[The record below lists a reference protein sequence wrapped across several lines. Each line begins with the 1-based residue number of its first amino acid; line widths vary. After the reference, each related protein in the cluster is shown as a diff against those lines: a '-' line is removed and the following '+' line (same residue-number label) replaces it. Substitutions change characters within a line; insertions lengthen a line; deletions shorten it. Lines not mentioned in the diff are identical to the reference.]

1 MGLTKLG
8 IIGFTDRG
16 KWVSGYK
23 GTDKS
28 GTEYTGYKTNDIV
41 ITDDGIFRSKIDNN
55 TSEPTVTDTS
65 KWELWVNKTYINHN
79 TEAMTDSMLPT
90 DSFLIS
96 TADGMRRFKY
106 EDMQA
111 LLCNNLLYPTI
122 TLEATSNPKFNLTS
136 LYMPQMYQKA
146 MGGYMM
152 KVKNGNVYAAKL
164 SPTNWGYWE
173 DGSPV
178 DDASKYETMV
188 RVPDCYFKGEGK
200 KLTFGGLFPVPGG
213 NKFMSPNWVGAYL
226 MYVDNNGIGHS
237 RPGVAPSH
245 SRTMSNFW
253 SCAQKLGS
261 NFGLANYGFQCLIE
275 ALYQVS
281 FGNLNSQSVIGSGFQ
296 SSSWEACRDVPMGKC
311 ISLGDGSGKVL
322 YNDATLGNQY
332 PVKLF
337 GFEDLWGKL
346 WEFRPGIRFY
356 MDGDTRYAVVYSGN
370 QVSNTANGRKFT
382 IPSSANGEYIT
393 RKTLG
398 AYWDAFPQAVG
409 GGDSTYYCDGFWAS
423 TSGELL
429 CVGGSADHGS
439 RCGLS
444 SASSLGGFSDSGAGV
459 GARLAFYGNPIIV
472 SGSELMAM

>member
-1 MGLTKLG
+1 MSVKLTEKK
-8 IIGFTDRG
+8 T
-16 KWVSGYK
+16 VSAM
-23 GTDKS
+23 
-28 GTEYTGYKTNDIV
+28 
-41 ITDDGIFRSKIDNN
+41 
-55 TSEPTVTDTS
+55 
-65 KWELWVNKTYINHN
+65 N
-79 TEAMTDSMLPT
+79 TEQT
-90 DSFLIS
+90 FLIVV
-96 TADGMRRFKY
+96 DGAIRRLSLGDLQK
-106 EDMQA
+106 MMG
-111 LLCNNLLYPTI
+111 NNIFYPTI
-122 TLEATSNPKFNLTS
+122 TLEQSSNPKFALPTPF
-136 LYMPQMYQKA
+136 MADMYQRA

-152 KVKNGNVYAAKL
+152 KVVNGKAYAAKL
-164 SPTNWGYWE
+164 APSNWE
-173 DGSPV
+173 FFADGTKV
-178 DDASKYETMV
+178 DNAAKYETMV
-188 RVPDCYFKGEGK
+188 HVPDCHFKADNK
-200 KLTFGGLFPVPGG
+200 TLQFGGLFPISGG
-213 NKFMSPNWVGAYL
+213 KIFESPNWVGAYKIS
-226 MYVDNNGIGHS
+226 YDGNSVAHS
-237 RPGVAPSH
+237 RPNVTPKH
-245 SRTMSNFW
+245 SQTMSQFFAA
-253 SCAQKLGS
+253 AQKLGS

-281 FGNLNSQSVIGSGFQ
+281 FGNLNSQAVIGSGFQ

-382 IPSSANGEYIT
+382 IPSSAGGEYIT

-409 GGDSTYYCDGFWAS
+409 GGDSTYYCDGFWAE

-429 CVGGSADHGS
+429 SVGGNANDGS
-439 RCGLS
+439 QCGLS
-444 SASSLGGFSDSGAGV
+444 SASSYNGFSISWTGI
-459 GARLAFYGNPIIV
+459 GARLAFYGNPTIV

>member
-1 MGLTKLG
+1 MAVKLTEKKLVTSMTADQTFVVEVGGALRRLKLG
-8 IIGFTDRG
+8 DLQKMVG
-16 KWVSGYK
+16 
-23 GTDKS
+23 
-28 GTEYTGYKTNDIV
+28 N
-41 ITDDGIFRSKIDNN
+41 
-55 TSEPTVTDTS
+55 
-65 KWELWVNKTYINHN
+65 EL
-79 TEAMTDSMLPT
+79 
-90 DSFLIS
+90 F
-96 TADGMRRFKY
+96 
-106 EDMQA
+106 
-111 LLCNNLLYPTI
+111 YPTI
-122 TLEATSNPKFNLTS
+122 TLEQSSNPQFDLPTPFMAN
-136 LYMPQMYQKA
+136 MYRQQ

-152 KVKNGNVYAAKL
+152 KSVGGVVYAAKL
-164 SPTNWGYWE
+164 DPSNWDYFA
-173 DGSPV
+173 DGTKV
-178 DDASKYETMV
+178 DDAAKYDTMV
-188 RVPDCYFKGEGK
+188 RVPDCHFKAEGK
-200 KLTFGGLFPVPGG
+200 TMQFGGLFPIAGG
-213 NKFMSPNWVGAYL
+213 HKFDSPNWVGAYK
-226 MYVDNNGIGHS
+226 MFVDSSGVGHS

-245 SRTMSNFW
+245 SKTMTEFW
-253 SCAQKLGS
+253 NCAQKLGS

-275 ALYQVS
+275 ALFQVS
-281 FGNLNSQSVIGSGFQ
+281 FGNLNSQAVIGSGFQ
-296 SSSWEACRDVPMGKC
+296 SQSWEACRDVPMGKC

-382 IPSSANGEYIT
+382 IPSSAGGEYIT

-429 CVGGSADHGS
+429 FVGGLANSGS
-439 RCGLS
+439 LCGLS
-444 SASSLGGFSDSGAGV
+444 SARSSNGFSYSWTFI
-459 GARLAFYGNPIIV
+459 GARLAFYGNPTIV